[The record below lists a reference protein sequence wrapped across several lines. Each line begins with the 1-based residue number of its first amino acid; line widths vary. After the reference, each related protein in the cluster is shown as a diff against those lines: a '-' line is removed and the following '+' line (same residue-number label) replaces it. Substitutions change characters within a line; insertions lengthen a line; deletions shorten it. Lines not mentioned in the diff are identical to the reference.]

1 MNIYT
6 TFTLSQ
12 VQTISAIILSILGIG
27 WIFFVSN
34 VVRIKALNLIK
45 NPNVG
50 EVPILETITPTNIV
64 EVYKMVRLRGIRMV
78 YLSTISTVVI
88 ICLILTS
95 FDGIIVV
102 NTIKY
107 VETCKTTTLMSQ
119 AQIANANHRS
129 ALGSGAEIE
138 AMMNKRNKSGVPDG
152 ILVGQVPKDNRWKF
166 NPNLDVDPY
175 TWKSSCL
182 PYKSGITQVNM
193 NTSIFAG
200 IPGLREALP
209 EIHAEYIFRNG
220 IDGHNYTDYNY
231 TRGTYGTYI
240 YYNRTEGTNP
250 YWANGAFISLVEE
263 FTRGNFSLIGT
274 KYMNRIWTLR
284 VPESTRIHYYPDNVE
299 MNNEIVSVP
308 IVVKAYTCEME
319 RFKEGDYGGYNVLD
333 QIIESMRITI
343 SDLVGRKW
351 NLAVINGDDTSK
363 YELTPEHWA
372 SYMTIKDTQTA
383 TVKEVPVQLNIS
395 CISIHPV
402 YIFLISTYVIMIII
416 GSICRLIIYKSDLKV
431 PNGVIEWAGLIC
443 RGSITN
449 SNEYSDLYD
458 YNFRITSDKNNIEI
472 SFKNK

>member
-12 VQTISAIILSILGIG
+12 VQIISAIILSILGIG

-64 EVYKMVRLRGIRMV
+64 EVCKMVRLKGIRMV

-152 ILVGQVPKDNRWKF
+152 ILVGQVLKDNRWKF

-182 PYKSGITQVNM
+182 LYKSGITQVNM

-220 IDGHNYTDYNY
+220 IDGHNYTGYNY

-250 YWANGAFISLVEE
+250 YWANGALISLVEE
-263 FTRGNFSLIGT
+263 
-274 KYMNRIWTLR
+274 IWTLR
-284 VPESTRIHYYPDNVE
+284 VPESTRIYYYPDNVE

-308 IVVKAYTCEME
+308 IAVKAYTCEME
-319 RFKEGDYGGYNVLD
+319 RFKEGKYGGYNVLN
-333 QIIESMRITI
+333 QMIESMRITI
-343 SDLVGRKW
+343 GDLVRKKW

-383 TVKEVPVQLNIS
+383 TVEEVPVQLNIS
-395 CISIHPV
+395 FNLSETEH
-402 YIFLISTYVIMIII
+402 LDRWS
-416 GSICRLIIYKSDLKV
+416 SD
-431 PNGVIEWAGLIC
+431 PFSSDPI
-443 RGSITN
+443 RDRYTN
-449 SNEYSDLYD
+449 SS
-458 YNFRITSDKNNIEI
+458 S
-472 SFKNK
+472 SFVNPPQSNLLS

>member
-1 MNIYT
+1 
-6 TFTLSQ
+6 
-12 VQTISAIILSILGIG
+12 
-27 WIFFVSN
+27 
-34 VVRIKALNLIK
+34 
-45 NPNVG
+45 
-50 EVPILETITPTNIV
+50 
-64 EVYKMVRLRGIRMV
+64 MVRLKGIRTV

-88 ICLILTS
+88 IGLILTS

-119 AQIANANHRS
+119 AQITNADHRA
-129 ALGSGAEIE
+129 ALGSGAEVE
-138 AMMNKRNKSGVPDG
+138 AMMNKRNKSGIPDG

-175 TWKSSCL
+175 IWKSSCL

-193 NTSIFAG
+193 NTSIFTN
-200 IPGLREALP
+200 ILDPRETLP

-220 IDGHNYTDYNY
+220 IDGHNNTGYNY
-231 TRGTYGTYI
+231 TIGEYKSYI
-240 YYNRTEGTNP
+240 YYNRTEVTDP
-250 YWANGAFISLVEE
+250 YETNGALILLVEE
-263 FTRGNFSLIGT
+263 FIQGDYYLIGS

-308 IVVKAYTCEME
+308 IAVKAYTCEME
-319 RFKEGDYGGYNVLD
+319 RFKEGDHGSYNVLN
-333 QIIESMRITI
+333 QIINAMTITI
-343 SDLVGRKW
+343 GDLVGRKW

-372 SYMTIKDTQTA
+372 SYMTVKDTQTA
-383 TVKEVPVQLNIS
+383 TDEVVPVQLNIS
-395 CISIHPV
+395 CISIHPT
-402 YIFLISTYVIMIII
+402 YIFLICTYVIMIII
-416 GSICRLIIYKSDLKV
+416 GSIFWLIIHKSYLKV

-443 RGSITN
+443 KGSITN
-449 SNEYSDLYD
+449 SNEYSDLHD